1 LHLSNRI
8 NDHGLLERE
17 RARISFKITWASASL
32 DIAEFSELLDSED
45 EERDLFLLRAE
56 LFFDFLAFKCYPGDN
71 DEFPE
76 LLAGLGA
83 MCFRAGA
90 LHHFFIFLELSTFSR
105 ASILPPNLSK
115 SSFFSFLA
123 NTSASRLR
131 YLLI

>member
-1 LHLSNRI
+1 MHLSNRI

-56 LFFDFLAFKCYPGDN
+56 LFFDFLDFKCYPGDN

-76 LLAGLGA
+76 LLASL
-83 MCFRAGA
+83 
-90 LHHFFIFLELSTFSR
+90 
-105 ASILPPNLSK
+105 
-115 SSFFSFLA
+115 
-123 NTSASRLR
+123 
-131 YLLI
+131 